1 MSHPV
6 GQRPTLQ
13 VFLPRMTFVI
23 PLFRFQGSPCSSSI
37 RRSGRALTP
46 NAFGADRRMIAFAGS
61 GDIPVA
67 ESSSGDK
74 NVAPPSYPA
83 IRWRCGRARLRML
96 SRASR
101 RARRIVVSAG
111 PAACHVSRGPALPF
125 GGQRPPNDRISWERR
140 HSCRRIIIGRQG
152 CRPSQL
158 SGDQPRKPSGSKTAA
173 TVWPMAFCS
182 GCFFKN
188 GSSPLRVNYAPLVSH
203 AFPQPAQTPVPPKHN
218 LKKFW
223 RAWRDSNPRPRV

>member
-158 SGDQPRKPSGSKTAA
+158 SGDPLALWWGATPNAFASEPPGAPHRCFGRPSGLPRFTWSGPAFRRSETAE
-173 TVWPMAFCS
+173 
-182 GCFFKN
+182 
-188 GSSPLRVNYAPLVSH
+188 
-203 AFPQPAQTPVPPKHN
+203 
-218 LKKFW
+218 
-223 RAWRDSNPRPRV
+223 